1 MRRLVVAALLIGLAG
16 CAVTPPKFTES
27 DVAQARDF
35 SQASAL
41 YRQLERELAAEP
53 SSANAE
59 TYRSMLSRLG
69 SRLATLRTEAVRAR
83 IDAARLDSGVL
94 PLSALD
100 SIAPEVAE
108 MRAWDDGVWRMVA
121 GEIAAERERTEA
133 ALERARSRLDR
144 ASPERDPVAW
154 VDNLEQVAELTGS
167 PAEQQ
172 SAERGRDAAVDAMLE
187 RADNALRMRD
197 YSEAMRRSEQAL
209 ALQPE
214 SAAAADLQRQ
224 ARAGLTASR
233 LNAALEAGDIERAEA
248 VFDEIRE
255 QDWSPAARRQFDTS
269 ISLLGEYYAASLY
282 DLLEAR
288 RYERAYRGLSNL
300 RAVDSWLDRDF
311 DRVLLESEFAE
322 LMYELAASA
331 GAQGLSGAEYGFLLL
346 VEEFD
351 PGFVNLERLKRETG
365 ERLLSSAVQWVST
378 PAIRGDEETRN
389 VGSRISSAVAAYLLE
404 NIPTDL
410 RIVEREQLEEIQRE
424 RRMTDE
430 VDLGTRARDEGLRAA
445 DLLIQGNVLDVRVD
459 REDRSGRRTMRVV
472 TGTREVPNPAYE
484 VYRAERDGRPDGDDA
499 PPRTVEEEIE
509 EDITVE
515 VSMHRKTGSVA
526 VSYRVV
532 EAESA
537 NVLLTNTINR
547 EREFT
552 DESSEGIQMGDFSQP
567 FKLAD
572 LPSDGE
578 IINELV
584 DEVALALGEQLMEVL
599 SNPERRYL
607 ANCERFAREDNFV
620 DAAEECARAVILVEN
635 KSSERG
641 EAHDRLRYMTLN
653 SGIRAD

>member
-1 MRRLVVAALLIGLAG
+1 MRLLVVAALLIGAAG
-16 CAVTPPKFTES
+16 CAVAPPKFTES
-27 DVAQARDF
+27 DVAQARQF
-35 SQASAL
+35 PEAERL
-41 YRQLERELAAEP
+41 YNQLQGELAADA
-53 SSANAE
+53 SSANAQ
-59 TYRSMLSRLG
+59 TYRSMLARLG
-69 SRLATLRTEAVRAR
+69 SRLATLRTEEVRSAV
-83 IDAARLDSGVL
+83 DEARLDSGAV
-94 PLSALD
+94 PAATLD

-108 MRAWDDGVWRMVA
+108 MRAWDSEVWRMVA
-121 GEIAAERERTEA
+121 GEMASERERTET
-133 ALERARSRLDR
+133 LLDRARSRLER
-144 ASPERDPVAW
+144 ASPENEPVLW
-154 VDNLEQVAELTGS
+154 VENLESIAELSGA
-167 PAEQQ
+167 PEEQRR
-172 SAERGRDAAVDAMLE
+172 ADLGREAAV
-187 RADNALRMRD
+187 NAALDGARTSLRVRD
-197 YSEAMRRSEQAL
+197 YPAAMRRTQQAL

-214 SAAAADLQRQ
+214 STTALELQRQ
-224 ARAGLTASR
+224 ARAGMMAGRLT
-233 LNAALEAGDIERAEA
+233 AALEAGDIVQAET

-255 QDWSPAARRQFDTS
+255 QDWSPAARRQFDTP

-282 DLLEAR
+282 DMLETR

-300 RAVDSWLDRDF
+300 RELDAWLDRDF
-311 DRVLLESEFAE
+311 DRVLLEGEFAE

-331 GAQGLSGAEYGFLLL
+331 GAQGLSGVEYGFLLL

-378 PAIRGDEETRN
+378 PAIRGDDQTRN

-410 RIVEREQLEEIQRE
+410 RIVEREQLAEIQRE
-424 RRMTDE
+424 RRMTE
-430 VDLGTRARDEGLRAA
+430 EDLGARARDEGLRAA

-459 REDRSGRRTMRVV
+459 SEDRSGRRTMRVV
-472 TGTREVPNPAYE
+472 TGSRNVPNPAYE
-484 VYRAERDGRPDGDDA
+484 AYRAERDGRPDGVDA
-499 PPRTVEEEIE
+499 PPKTIEEDIE

-532 EAESA
+532 EADSA

-572 LPSDGE
+572 LPSNGE

-584 DEVALALGEQLMEVL
+584 DEVSLALGEELMEVL
-599 SNPERRYL
+599 SNPEQRYL

-620 DAAEECARAVILVEN
+620 AAAEECARAVILVEN
-635 KSSERG
+635 KSRERG
-641 EAHDRLRYMTLN
+641 EAHDRLRHMALN
-653 SGIRAD
+653 SGIRPE